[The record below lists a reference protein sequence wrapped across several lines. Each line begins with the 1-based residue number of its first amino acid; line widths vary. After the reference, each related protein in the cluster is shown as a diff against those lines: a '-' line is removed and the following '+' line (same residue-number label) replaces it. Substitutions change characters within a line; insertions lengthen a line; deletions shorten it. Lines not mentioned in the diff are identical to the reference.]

1 VDRGAVRTASRRPGP
16 EFASVPA
23 PALLEL
29 AALSTR
35 RSLVIGRFRLAPVLA
50 LSAFC
55 ATSPLTA
62 VEVPGFRPD
71 PSLRPA
77 RAPEPAPLRL
87 AQSLSLE
94 PLARLEPAATAARAE
109 LAAMAANNRD
119 PRRPHQVG
127 FGRVLAEPLALA
139 VQPER
144 LASAIGQRVG
154 GGFLARERSGNWI
167 WGTSVEVAGARALRL
182 ELSEVNLP
190 VDSRLW
196 VYGTND
202 EARAFDL
209 RRLAAGR
216 TLFSPVIEGDR
227 IHLEVELPDGAL
239 ASGQGFEIRRV
250 HELVRSRGTL
260 QTFAPEADSCL
271 QNGECFDASDFPGI
285 EIARDGV
292 VQYFF
297 TSGGLTYVCS
307 AGLLNDNVAS
317 TLEPW
322 LLTAN
327 HCVSTQSEA
336 LSIDSAFFY
345 RYNSCGGGGSTYSLG
360 PQGADLIVTSEST
373 DVTLLRA
380 TDADEIPPGA
390 YYLGWTS
397 IRPADGTILHRLSHP
412 VRESDSTLLPQIYS
426 SHQLDETPAFVCSGA
441 PATHFLHSLNT
452 GGTGM
457 SGGSSGSPVMRS
469 DGHVVGQLLGSCG
482 DDPDGCGTDENVL
495 DGALATS
502 YPLLRPYLSPEG
514 NVCIR
519 DADTACLLD
528 GRFKVEVTW
537 QTASGSGD
545 AQVMYFNAE
554 RAESVESAFFW
565 FFAPTNFEMGVKMVD
580 ACAGFNRVWVF
591 FSALT
596 SQGFQV
602 TVTRMSDGLP
612 KVYPANPINNI
623 PTTVADTDAFPCS

>member
-1 VDRGAVRTASRRPGP
+1 
-16 EFASVPA
+16 
-23 PALLEL
+23 
-29 AALSTR
+29 
-35 RSLVIGRFRLAPVLA
+35 
-50 LSAFC
+50 
-55 ATSPLTA
+55 
-62 VEVPGFRPD
+62 
-71 PSLRPA
+71 
-77 RAPEPAPLRL
+77 
-87 AQSLSLE
+87 
-94 PLARLEPAATAARAE
+94 
-109 LAAMAANNRD
+109 MAAHNAD

-127 FGRVLAEPLALA
+127 FARALA
-139 VQPER
+139 TPLSLTIQPDR
-144 LASAIGQRVG
+144 LVGAIGDRVG
-154 GGFLARERSGNWI
+154 GGFLSRDRSGSWI
-167 WGTSVEVAGARALRL
+167 WGTSVEVEGARALRL
-182 ELSEVNLP
+182 ELSEVDLP
-190 VDSRLW
+190 AGARFW
-196 VYGTND
+196 VYGAD
-202 EARAFDL
+202 GEARSFDL

-260 QTFAPEADSCL
+260 QTFASEADSCL

-297 TSGGLTYVCS
+297 TSGGSTYVCS

-397 IRPADGTILHRLSHP
+397 IRPADGTMLHRLSHP

-452 GGTGM
+452 GGTGVHIDAR
-457 SGGSSGSPVMRS
+457 PS
-469 DGHVVGQLLGSCG
+469 DAIALALRVRAPILVSKTVLDNAPAVTIG
-482 DDPDGCGTDENVL
+482 DDTPTPVTVLKHYGLTLQNLTAPLAAHFHLPTTEGVLVSDVEVGSGADRDGLRRGDVIAKAGQTGSVDAPQLHFEL
-495 DGALATS
+495 RKGATAVD
-502 YPLLRPYLSPEG
+502 PLKYLS
-514 NVCIR
+514 
-519 DADTACLLD
+519 
-528 GRFKVEVTW
+528 
-537 QTASGSGD
+537 S
-545 AQVMYFNAE
+545 AQA
-554 RAESVESAFFW
+554 AI
-565 FFAPTNFEMGVKMVD
+565 D
-580 ACAGFNRVWVF
+580 
-591 FSALT
+591 
-596 SQGFQV
+596 
-602 TVTRMSDGLP
+602 
-612 KVYPANPINNI
+612 
-623 PTTVADTDAFPCS
+623 